1 MYVIIGSHFMPLEG
15 KFVLVSYCK
24 DNIKCDSVIL
34 TITNATSKNLLSS
47 GTKWLP
53 IMTFIHPLMVRVVV
67 SRVRISQVKTIVIS
81 NCLQTGVTCS
91 KYTPPIKMLLTN
103 LWYF

>member
-53 IMTFIHPLMVRVVV
+53 II
-67 SRVRISQVKTIVIS
+67 
-81 NCLQTGVTCS
+81 
-91 KYTPPIKMLLTN
+91 
-103 LWYF
+103 